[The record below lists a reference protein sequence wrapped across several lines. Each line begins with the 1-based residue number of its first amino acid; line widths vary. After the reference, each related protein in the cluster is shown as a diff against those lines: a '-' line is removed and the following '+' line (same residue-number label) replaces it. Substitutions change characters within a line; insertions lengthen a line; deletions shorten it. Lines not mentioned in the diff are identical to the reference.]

1 MKIFASRQGKSKVFY
16 KGSTY
21 FVYHCI
27 KFPFHKTVS
36 KNYHKLKLNYKI
48 WIETDSDVS
57 ILGEGKWKLLTAIK
71 ETGSLKAAVESMGL
85 SYRQTWTKLKE
96 IEEKLG
102 FPIIQKSRGGAE
114 GGHTALTPQG
124 EKIVE
129 FFDKVYNEF
138 EPSVKEIFRN
148 LMAELNTIHKSD

>member
-1 MKIFASRQGKSKVFY
+1 M
-16 KGSTY
+16 
-21 FVYHCI
+21 
-27 KFPFHKTVS
+27 S

-48 WIETDSDVS
+48 WIETDLHVS

-102 FPIIQKSRGGAE
+102 FPIIEKSRGGAE
-114 GGHTALTPQG
+114 GGHTSLTPQG

-129 FFDKVYNEF
+129 FFDKVYSKF
-138 EPSVKEIFRN
+138 EPRVKDIFSK
-148 LMAELNTIHKSD
+148 LVQDLNTIHKPN

>member
-1 MKIFASRQGKSKVFY
+1 M
-16 KGSTY
+16 
-21 FVYHCI
+21 
-27 KFPFHKTVS
+27 S

-48 WIETDSDVS
+48 WIETDLHVS

-71 ETGSLKAAVESMGL
+71 ETGSLKAAVGSMGL

-102 FPIIQKSRGGAE
+102 FPIIEKSRGGAE
-114 GGHTALTPQG
+114 GGHTSLTPQG

-129 FFDKVYNEF
+129 FFDKVYSKF
-138 EPSVKEIFRN
+138 EPRVKDIFSK
-148 LMAELNTIHKSD
+148 LVQDLNTIHKPN

>member
-1 MKIFASRQGKSKVFY
+1 M
-16 KGSTY
+16 
-21 FVYHCI
+21 
-27 KFPFHKTVS
+27 S

-48 WIETDSDVS
+48 WIETDLHVS

-102 FPIIQKSRGGAE
+102 FPILEYSRGGAE
-114 GGHTALTPQG
+114 GGHTSLTPQG

-129 FFDKVYNEF
+129 FFDKVYSKF
-138 EPSVKEIFRN
+138 EPRVKDIFSK
-148 LMAELNTIHKSD
+148 LVQDLNTIHKPN

>member
-1 MKIFASRQGKSKVFY
+1 
-16 KGSTY
+16 
-21 FVYHCI
+21 
-27 KFPFHKTVS
+27 VS

-48 WIETDSDVS
+48 WIETDLHVS

-102 FPIIQKSRGGAE
+102 FPIIEKSRGGAE
-114 GGHTALTPQG
+114 GGHTSLTPQG

-129 FFDKVYNEF
+129 FFDKVYSKF
-138 EPSVKEIFRN
+138 EPRVKDIFSK
-148 LMAELNTIHKSD
+148 LVQDLNTIHKPN

>member
-1 MKIFASRQGKSKVFY
+1 MGRNY
-16 KGSTY
+16 KQ
-21 FVYHCI
+21 
-27 KFPFHKTVS
+27 
-36 KNYHKLKLNYKI
+36 LKLNYKI
-48 WIETDSDVS
+48 WIETDSHVS

-102 FPIIQKSRGGAE
+102 FPIIEKSRGGAE

-129 FFDKVYNEF
+129 FFDKVYSEF
-138 EPSVKEIFRN
+138 EPQVKQIFSH
-148 LMAELNTIHKSD
+148 LVQELNNIHKAK

>member
-1 MKIFASRQGKSKVFY
+1 MARNY
-16 KGSTY
+16 KQ
-21 FVYHCI
+21 
-27 KFPFHKTVS
+27 
-36 KNYHKLKLNYKI
+36 LKLNYKI
-48 WIETDSDVS
+48 WIETDTHVS

-102 FPIIQKSRGGAE
+102 FPIIEKSRGGAE

-129 FFDKVYNEF
+129 FFDKVYSEF
-138 EPSVKEIFRN
+138 EPQVKEIFSH
-148 LMAELNTIHKSD
+148 LLQELNSIHKPK